1 MNRDIAKKLLKKVK
15 EVMIYTKY
23 YSIPLDELAKRLE
36 VYVDT
41 TGKLDLKDFTTAYNG
56 YSRFR
61 KHNKIVFYKW
71 DFQSRVNHSSG
82 GYNVEFDFNKYY
94 VELTHPY
101 GAYIFCEGE
110 NEYRDLQDMRREYI
124 NEIKENYKPI
134 AVKAFGDN
142 MLFNRED
149 GLKLAKD
156 YDEILKKYNA
166 KAKEILAETKI
177 QRLERQLAEEKA
189 KAGIK

>member
-1 MNRDIAKKLLKKVK
+1 
-15 EVMIYTKY
+15 
-23 YSIPLDELAKRLE
+23 
-36 VYVDT
+36 
-41 TGKLDLKDFTTAYNG
+41 
-56 YSRFR
+56 
-61 KHNKIVFYKW
+61 
-71 DFQSRVNHSSG
+71 
-82 GYNVEFDFNKYY
+82 
-94 VELTHPY
+94 
-101 GAYIFCEGE
+101 
-110 NEYRDLQDMRREYI
+110 MRREYI